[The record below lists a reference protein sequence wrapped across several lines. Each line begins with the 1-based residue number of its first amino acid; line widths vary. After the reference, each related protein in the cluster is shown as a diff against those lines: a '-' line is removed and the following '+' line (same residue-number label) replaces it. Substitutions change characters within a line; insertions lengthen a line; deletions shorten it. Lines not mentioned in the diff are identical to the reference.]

1 MNISAL
7 LAGLFSGILGAM
19 GLGGGSVLIIYLS
32 LFTQG
37 PHLKNQG
44 INLLFFI
51 PIALISVIIYG
62 VKKKIKWKTT
72 LKVSAFGMVGTLVGW
87 FTAGGLGGE
96 VTSKIFGV
104 LLLALGLNQI
114 FGKWGNMLFF
124 KKKNRNKNVLSQM
137 DGREI
142 KYVTKRTKNVD
153 STVREEILGKTGRI
167 VVLNDEIR
175 VMCGE
180 TDVFRANIDDTEHY
194 LLMSGDGITVSG
206 VNKIN
211 GEKMDIVVYYL
222 YHRK

>member
-114 FGKWGNMLFF
+114 FGKWKNMLFF